1 MPCMVKHLIS
11 ASAVTVSLWAGIAQA
26 QTPES
31 TWRQGVGSNEQPGIP
46 QTMVDPSEGNIPA
59 ALSRWKQLSAS
70 SNYAFS
76 EYASFLIMY
85 PDWPGSEDMRKN
97 AEGAINVLTWSPSQ
111 AVAFFD
117 RLPPL
122 TNGGQAKYAIA
133 LDAMGDKDRARKEAR
148 KAWRGGALTD
158 DDEARVQAIAGNS
171 LSAADHDARADRLLW
186 AGAYRAAG
194 RVVTLTSDA
203 RRPAFMAALAAKQK
217 SPDAATLLDAAGEAV
232 RSESTLISARV
243 DQLKAA
249 GNAFA
254 ARELLA
260 NRKTLVAPPPVAK
273 DWYKLLLTNAKAAAA
288 AGQYDVAYRIASK
301 VQDGLSPDLRMIDQD
316 LTTRNNYTDL
326 LWLAGNTAM
335 KQLGNPS
342 DAVDM
347 FRIYAE
353 NAKTPQTKSKGYY
366 WAARAAARAGDNA
379 NASRL
384 YANAGQYYE
393 NFYGQLALEALG
405 RPMPQVPQLAQL
417 PQLSSDESPSAY
429 LAAQLATKYGSW
441 KDQSVFVRAIGMNA
455 KSAQEYLSAISLSKK
470 LGRPDLSVIA
480 GRAAR
485 VSGFDQFVRYAYP
498 TVNVPD
504 SLMEN
509 YTLIHAI
516 ARQESQFDR
525 AAVSAV
531 GAKGLMQLMPGTARE
546 TAGKLAMAYRADAL
560 TSEPEYNIQLGNNY
574 IQRMLKYYN
583 GSYPLAVAAY
593 NAGPGNVNKW
603 LAANGDPRY
612 GGISML
618 DWLEKIP
625 VDETRDYVQ
634 RVLEN
639 AVMYDHLNPEHARFQ
654 NSALPLSSYLGK
666 STPG

>member
-1 MPCMVKHLIS
+1 MSCMVKHLIS
-11 ASAVTVSLWAGIAQA
+11 ASAVTLSLWAVSAQA
-26 QTPES
+26 QTPE
-31 TWRQGVGSNEQPGIP
+31 TQWRQGIGGSEQPGVP
-46 QTMVDPSEGNIPA
+46 QTMVDVSEGNIPA
-59 ALSRWKQLSAS
+59 ALARWKQLSAS
-70 SNYAFS
+70 ANYAFS
-76 EYASFLIMY
+76 EYASFLITY

-97 AEGAINVLTWSPSQ
+97 AESAINVLTWSPSQ

-122 TNGGQAKYAIA
+122 TNAGQAKYAIA

-158 DDEARVQAIAGNS
+158 DDETRVQAIAGNS
-171 LSAADHDARADRLLW
+171 LNAADHDARADKLLW
-186 AGAYRAAG
+186 AGAFRAAN
-194 RVVTLTSDA
+194 RVVPLTSDA

-217 SPDAATLLDAAGEAV
+217 SPEALALLDAAGDAV
-232 RSESTLISARV
+232 RSESSLISARV
-243 DQLKAA
+243 EQLKAA
-249 GNAFA
+249 GNLDA

-260 NRKTLVAPPPVAK
+260 SRKTLVTAPPVAK
-273 DWYKLLLTNAKAAAA
+273 DWYKLLLTHAKAARA

-301 VQDGLSPDLRMIDQD
+301 VQDGLAPDLRMIDQD
-316 LTTRNNYTDL
+316 LSTRNNYTDL

-335 KQLGNPS
+335 KELGNPAG
-342 DAVDM
+342 AVGM
-347 FRIYAE
+347 FRLYAE

-366 WAARAAARAGDNA
+366 YAARAAARAGDNA

-384 YANAGQYYE
+384 YASAGQYFE

-405 RPMPQVPQLAQL
+405 KPMPQVPQTAQL
-417 PQLSSDESPSAY
+417 PQISSNEAPSAY

-441 KDQSVFVRAIGMNA
+441 KDQSVFVRSIGMNA
-455 KSAQEYLSAISLSKK
+455 KSQQEYLSAMSLSKQ

-485 VSGFDQFVRYAYP
+485 VSGFDQFVRFAYP

-504 SLMEN
+504 SLMDN

-516 ARQESQFDR
+516 ARQESQFDK
-525 AAVSAV
+525 AAISHA
-531 GAKGLMQLMPGTARE
+531 GARGLMQLMPGTARE

-574 IQRMLKYYN
+574 IQRMLKYYD

-603 LAANGDPRY
+603 LRANGDPRY
-612 GGISML
+612 GSISML
-618 DWLEKIP
+618 EWLEKIP

-639 AVMYDHLNPEHARFQ
+639 AVMYDHLNPEHARFRG
-654 NSALPLSSYLGK
+654 SMPLSSYLGK